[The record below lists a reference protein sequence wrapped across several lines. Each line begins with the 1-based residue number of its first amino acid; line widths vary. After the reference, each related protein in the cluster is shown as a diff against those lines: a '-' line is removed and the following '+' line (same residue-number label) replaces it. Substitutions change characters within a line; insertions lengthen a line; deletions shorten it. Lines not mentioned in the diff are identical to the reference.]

1 MFLPDDGVV
10 KIPSVWYF
18 EEGFLH
24 LVYQVYEIASF
35 AQGDIDVPLFYPNDP
50 NDPEYLTPYGKLIA
64 EESQAE
70 DPW

>member
-1 MFLPDDGVV
+1 M

-24 LVYQVYEIASF
+24 LVYQPYEIASF

-50 NDPEYLTPYGKLIA
+50 SAPEYLTPYGKQVM